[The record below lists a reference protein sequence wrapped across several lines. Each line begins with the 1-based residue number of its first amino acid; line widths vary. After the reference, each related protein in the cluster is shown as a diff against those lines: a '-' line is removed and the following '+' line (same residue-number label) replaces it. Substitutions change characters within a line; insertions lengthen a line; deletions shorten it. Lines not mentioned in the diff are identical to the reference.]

1 MIKRLVLLLLVLVI
15 VLGGVFGFGAFRSVM
30 VAKYLSG
37 FANQVQTVATAPA
50 ATSSWQPAMS
60 AVGTLAPVNGANLSA
75 EVSGIVDTLNF
86 ESGQTVKAGDVLL
99 TLRSNNDPAVLAQL
113 QATAALDE
121 VTYRRDQRE
130 AAANAISQAQVDTDK
145 ATLLAAQAQVTAQQ
159 ALMAEKIVK
168 APFAGTLGIRQI
180 NLGQYLTAG
189 TAIVSL
195 QQINPLFVDFY
206 LPQQALS
213 SLSVGQPVS
222 VSIDAYP
229 GQVFAGQISA
239 IDNNI
244 DASTRNVEVRATLPN
259 DKLLLRPGMFASVS
273 VPDGAPQTLVTLP
286 QTAISYNP
294 YGDTVYIVKSGTGA
308 DGKPDLVA
316 TQLFVTVGDTRGDQV
331 AILKGISPG
340 DQVVTAGQLKLRNGS
355 LVAINNDVQPP
366 NDANPNPPNE

>member
-1 MIKRLVLLLLVLVI
+1 MIRRLVLLLLALGV
-15 VLGGVFGFGAFRSVM
+15 VLGLVFGWGAVRAHFI
-30 VAKYLSG
+30 AQFLATLS
-37 FANQVQTVATAPA
+37 NQVQTVATAPA
-50 ATSSWQPAMS
+50 TSSPWQPAMS

-86 ESGQTVKAGDVLL
+86 ESGQSVKAGDVLL
-99 TLRSNNDPAVLAQL
+99 TLRANNDPAVLAQL

-159 ALMAEKIVK
+159 ALMGEKIVK

-229 GQVFAGQISA
+229 GQIFAGQISA

-259 DKLLLRPGMFASVS
+259 DKLLLRPGMFATVS
-273 VPDGAPQTLVTLP
+273 VPDGAPQNLVTLP

-294 YGDTVYIVKSGTGA
+294 YGDTVYIVKPGTGA

-331 AILKGISPG
+331 AILKGISAG

-355 LVAINNDVQPP
+355 LVTVNNDVQPP
-366 NDANPNPPNE
+366 NNANPNPPNE